1 MQPLINPPSLLGSR
15 SGTGSGYLAVSFY
28 PSKSAHQRS
37 HVLYIIAVVLAS
49 YKLRDGIQLAYIRAI
64 LAQDAAY
71 FDKHGSGEIAARG
84 AKDMDI
90 ISKGYGEHLG
100 WVMWFGGYLVGVS
113 TGSVTGFTRWKR
125 KRLTLI

>member
-1 MQPLINPPSLLGSR
+1 M
-15 SGTGSGYLAVSFY
+15 
-28 PSKSAHQRS
+28 
-37 HVLYIIAVVLAS
+37 
-49 YKLRDGIQLAYIRAI
+49 AYIRAI
-64 LAQDAAY
+64 LSQDAAY
-71 FDKHGSGEIAARG
+71 FDKHGSGEITARG

-113 TGSVTGFTRWKR
+113 TGSDTGIALWMS